1 MAASYALLHVKELVR
16 EGKHLITRTAL
27 QSAMLMGFLDED
39 ITECICDF
47 LEPSHFYKT
56 MPSEQKAGMMQD
68 VYKIT
73 YEGKRVYLKLQIN
86 QSGLAVI
93 VSFKEDESFG

>member
-1 MAASYALLHVKELVR
+1 MQPSYSLPRVKELVK
-16 EGKHLITRTAL
+16 EGKYRITVSAF
-27 QSAMLMGFLDED
+27 QSALLMGFLDED
-39 ITECICDF
+39 ITECIVDF
-47 LEPSHFYKT
+47 LAPSHFYKT
-56 MPSEQKAGMMQD
+56 MASEQRPGLMQD

-93 VSFKEDESFG
+93 VSFKEDESLF